1 MRALFLAVCALLAA
15 AAAATTIDYD
25 DSIALM
31 TDVARRVCNT
41 GKIMYAFSFDDK
53 AAADS
58 CKAKVASLA
67 KDASLYQT
75 TCDEYNFIS
84 VMLGAIAQD
93 DPSYVYLTGAGDF
106 SKVSAKMITPGQ
118 KLDVLVASCDTLAV
132 TDPTLV
138 IFPADGSGD
147 PSDDWSSSCTA
158 ADDNVFKVEFIVP
171 PSISDFCSLSD
182 PAPVSAADIEMLVVA
197 CVSLIMTIII
207 LVFVCV
213 RRQRAVSKTF
223 TLP

>member
-1 MRALFLAVCALLAA
+1 MRVLFLAVCALLAA
-15 AAAATTIDYD
+15 AAATTTIDYD

-41 GKIMYAFSFDDK
+41 GKIMYVFAFDDK
-53 AAADS
+53 ATADE
-58 CKAKVASLA
+58 CKADVASLA

-75 TCDEYNFIS
+75 TCDEYNSIS
-84 VMLGAIAQD
+84 VTLTASNQD
-93 DPSYVYLTGAGDF
+93 DTSYVYLTGAGDF

-118 KLDVLVASCDTLAV
+118 TLEVLVASCDTLAV
-132 TDPTLV
+132 TDPTLS
-138 IFPADGSGD
+138 ILNADGSEA
-147 PSDDWSSSCTA
+147 PSENWSSPCTA
-158 ADDNVFKVEFIVP
+158 AGDVFKVAFIVP

-182 PAPVSAADIEMLVVA
+182 PAPVSAADIELLVVA
-197 CVSLIMTIII
+197 CVSLIMTTII